1 MFKTFTTTITCF
13 SLIGLGA
20 SMVFANEVTTPKA
33 KTSYSIGL
41 QMGNQVAQIKDEI
54 DLNAFIMGLEDS
66 FHGNKPQLSKEEVQT
81 VLTSFQQTLHQKQQA
96 KIEQNLQEG
105 QRFLAEN
112 KTKEGVITLASG
124 LQYKIIEEGT
134 GAIPKSSDTVTT
146 HYNGTLINGEVF
158 DSSYERGTP
167 ATFPVSGVIKGW
179 TEALQKMKVGAKWQ
193 LFIPSELAYGNK
205 GAGAQIGP
213 NTVIIFDIELLEI
226 KDES

>member
-1 MFKTFTTTITCF
+1 MFKTFTTTIACF

-96 KIEQNLQEG
+96 KI
-105 QRFLAEN
+105 
-112 KTKEGVITLASG
+112 
-124 LQYKIIEEGT
+124 
-134 GAIPKSSDTVTT
+134 
-146 HYNGTLINGEVF
+146 
-158 DSSYERGTP
+158 
-167 ATFPVSGVIKGW
+167 
-179 TEALQKMKVGAKWQ
+179 
-193 LFIPSELAYGNK
+193 
-205 GAGAQIGP
+205 
-213 NTVIIFDIELLEI
+213 
-226 KDES
+226 